1 LKLHLDQ
8 APGKNIIVAHEP
20 GQINVNG
27 VTYTEPILVPTQGAI
42 ETLAGLTF
50 ESVGAEHFV
59 RILAMKPDVV
69 LLGTGARQR
78 FVHPKVTA
86 PLNNRQIGVDAMT
99 TGAACRTFTILVGE
113 GRECIALL
121 FP

>member
-8 APGKNIIVAHEP
+8 APGKNTIVAHDS

-27 VTYTEPILVPTQGAI
+27 VVYTDPILVPTQGPV
-42 ETLAGLTF
+42 EPLVGLTF
-50 ESVGAEHFV
+50 ETLNVDHFARLV
-59 RILAMKPDVV
+59 DLKPDVV

-78 FVHPKVTA
+78 FVHPKITA